1 MIKKSELIWNTL
13 GSLVESLLSAVLLM
27 FCTRLNGT
35 EIAGMFSIS
44 FATATILNAIGD
56 FGIRIYQVTDT
67 NRKYKFA
74 DYLLSRVVVV
84 TLMVI
89 IGLIFIIATG
99 YTAEKLWICVALILF
114 KVIDNLSETYQGE
127 FQLEGR
133 LDLGGKSMTIRVL
146 SALLVFFIVDLLT
159 KNVILSSVFL
169 VLTNLI
175 IFLLWDKR
183 ILSKMQKVQREF
195 NKEHIIQILKD
206 CFPLAISTM
215 LSLYIINATK
225 YAIDN
230 FGDYTMQT
238 YFNVIYMPTFVINL
252 VSAFV
257 IKPFLKVFG
266 ELWNK
271 KDYGNFIKSIFKI
284 VLILG
289 IATLG
294 IELGCF
300 LLGVPVLSFIY
311 GIDLSPYK
319 IEMLLLVVSGFFYA
333 SSTVMLYALS
343 TIRKQ
348 KLTTIAYV
356 VTSILALI
364 ISNIF
369 VSKYGMFGAVG
380 SNMIT
385 MLALFI
391 ILTIFFIYELKKEKK
406 RSISEKIEG
415 ENK

>member
-1 MIKKSELIWNTL
+1 MVKKSEIIWNTL
-13 GSLVESLLSAVLLM
+13 GSFVESLLSAVLLM

-67 NRKYKFA
+67 NRKYKFG
-74 DYLLSRVVVV
+74 DYLLARVFVVI
-84 TLMVI
+84 TMVI
-89 IGLIFIIATG
+89 IGILFVNISG
-99 YTAEKLWICVALILF
+99 YTAEKLWICIALIMF

-127 FQLEGR
+127 FQLRNR
-133 LDLGGKSMTIRVL
+133 LDLGGKSMVIRVSSSL
-146 SALLVFFIVDLLT
+146 IVFFIIDVIT
-159 KNVILSSVFL
+159 KNVIFSCITF
-169 VLTNLI
+169 VLTNLTL
-175 IFLLWDKR
+175 FLLWDVR
-183 ILSKMQKVQREF
+183 ILSKFQKLEIKYDK
-195 NKEHIIQILKD
+195 NNIKEILLD
-206 CFPLAISTM
+206 CLPLAISTG

-257 IKPFLKVFG
+257 IKPFLKPFG
-266 ELWNK
+266 DLWNSK
-271 KDYGNFIKSIFKI
+271 EYLKFIKSISLI
-284 VLILG
+284 ILILAG
-289 IATLG
+289 ATICIDIA
-294 IELGCF
+294 CA

-319 IEMLLLVVSGFFYA
+319 IEMLLLVISGFFYA
-333 SSTVMLYALS
+333 SATVMLYALS

-348 KLTTIAYV
+348 KLTTIAYII
-356 VTSILALI
+356 TSVIALI
-364 ISNIF
+364 ASNIC
-369 VSKYGMFGAVG
+369 VNKWQMKGAIV

-385 MLALFI
+385 TVTLFV
-391 ILTIFFIYELKKEKK
+391 LLVIFFLYELKKSKMGK
-406 RSISEKIEG
+406 
-415 ENK
+415 

>member
-35 EIAGMFSIS
+35 EIAGMFSIC

>member
-1 MIKKSELIWNTL
+1 MVKKSEIIWNTL
-13 GSLVESLLSAVLLM
+13 GSFVESLLSAVLLM

-67 NRKYKFA
+67 NRKYKFG
-74 DYLLSRVVVV
+74 DYLLARAFVVI
-84 TLMVI
+84 TMVI
-89 IGLIFIIATG
+89 IGILFVNISG
-99 YTAEKLWICVALILF
+99 YTAEKLWICIALIMF

-127 FQLEGR
+127 FQLRNR
-133 LDLGGKSMTIRVL
+133 LDLGGKSMVIRVSSSL
-146 SALLVFFIVDLLT
+146 IVFFITDVIT
-159 KNVILSSVFL
+159 KNVIFSCITF
-169 VLTNLI
+169 VLTNLTL
-175 IFLLWDKR
+175 FLLWDVR
-183 ILSKMQKVQREF
+183 ILSDFQKLEIKYDK
-195 NKEHIIQILKD
+195 NNIKEILLD
-206 CFPLAISTM
+206 CLPLAISTG

-257 IKPFLKVFG
+257 IKPFLKPFG
-266 ELWNK
+266 DLWNSK
-271 KDYGNFIKSIFKI
+271 EYLKFIKSISLI
-284 VLILG
+284 ILILAG
-289 IATLG
+289 ATICIDIA
-294 IELGCF
+294 CA

-319 IEMLLLVVSGFFYA
+319 MEMILLVISGFFYA
-333 SSTVMLYALS
+333 SATVMLYALS

-348 KLTTIAYV
+348 KLTTIAYII
-356 VTSILALI
+356 TSVIALI
-364 ISNIF
+364 ASNIC
-369 VSKYGMFGAVG
+369 VNKWQMKGAIV

-385 MLALFI
+385 TVTLFV
-391 ILTIFFIYELKKEKK
+391 LLVIFFLYELKKSKMGK
-406 RSISEKIEG
+406 
-415 ENK
+415 

>member
-1 MIKKSELIWNTL
+1 MVKKSEIIWNTL
-13 GSLVESLLSAVLLM
+13 GSFVESLLSAVLLM

-67 NRKYKFA
+67 NRKYKFG
-74 DYLLSRVVVV
+74 DYLLARVFVVI
-84 TLMVI
+84 TMVI
-89 IGLIFIIATG
+89 IGILFVNISG
-99 YTAEKLWICVALILF
+99 YTAEKLWICIALIMF

-127 FQLEGR
+127 FQLRNR
-133 LDLGGKSMTIRVL
+133 LDLGGKSMVIRVSSSL
-146 SALLVFFIVDLLT
+146 IVFFITDVIT
-159 KNVILSSVFL
+159 KNVIFSCITF
-169 VLTNLI
+169 VLTNLTL
-175 IFLLWDKR
+175 FLLWDVR
-183 ILSKMQKVQREF
+183 ILSKFQKLEIKYDK
-195 NKEHIIQILKD
+195 NNIKEILLD
-206 CFPLAISTM
+206 CLPLAISTG

-257 IKPFLKVFG
+257 IKPFLKPFG
-266 ELWNK
+266 DLWNSK
-271 KDYGNFIKSIFKI
+271 EYLKFIKSISLI
-284 VLILG
+284 ILILAG
-289 IATLG
+289 ATICIDIA
-294 IELGCF
+294 CA

-319 IEMLLLVVSGFFYA
+319 MEMILLVISGFFYA
-333 SSTVMLYALS
+333 SATVMLYALS

-348 KLTTIAYV
+348 KLTTIAYII
-356 VTSILALI
+356 TSVIALI
-364 ISNIF
+364 ASNIC
-369 VSKYGMFGAVG
+369 VNKWQMKGAIV

-385 MLALFI
+385 TVTLFV
-391 ILTIFFIYELKKEKK
+391 LLVIFFLYELKKSKMGK
-406 RSISEKIEG
+406 
-415 ENK
+415 

>member
-1 MIKKSELIWNTL
+1 MVKKSEIIWNTL
-13 GSLVESLLSAVLLM
+13 GSFVESLLSAVLLM

-67 NRKYKFA
+67 NRKYKFG
-74 DYLLSRVVVV
+74 DYLLARVFVVI
-84 TLMVI
+84 TMVI
-89 IGLIFIIATG
+89 IGILFVNISG
-99 YTAEKLWICVALILF
+99 YTAEKLWICIALIMF

-127 FQLEGR
+127 FQLRNR
-133 LDLGGKSMTIRVL
+133 LDLGGKSMVIRVL
-146 SALLVFFIVDLLT
+146 SSLIVFFITDVIT
-159 KNVILSSVFL
+159 KNVIFSCITF
-169 VLTNLI
+169 VLTNLTL
-175 IFLLWDKR
+175 FLLWDVR
-183 ILSKMQKVQREF
+183 ILSKFQKLEIKYDK
-195 NKEHIIQILKD
+195 NNIKEILLD
-206 CFPLAISTM
+206 CLPLAISTG

-257 IKPFLKVFG
+257 IKPFLKPFG
-266 ELWNK
+266 DLWNSK
-271 KDYGNFIKSIFKI
+271 EYLKFIKSISLI
-284 VLILG
+284 ILILAG
-289 IATLG
+289 ATICIDIA
-294 IELGCF
+294 CA

-319 IEMLLLVVSGFFYA
+319 MEMILLVISGFFYA
-333 SSTVMLYALS
+333 SATVMLYALS

-348 KLTTIAYV
+348 KLTTIAYII
-356 VTSILALI
+356 TSVIALI
-364 ISNIF
+364 ASNIC
-369 VSKYGMFGAVG
+369 VNKWQMKGAIV

-385 MLALFI
+385 TVTLFV
-391 ILTIFFIYELKKEKK
+391 LLVIFFLYELKKSKMGK
-406 RSISEKIEG
+406 
-415 ENK
+415 

>member
-1 MIKKSELIWNTL
+1 MVKKSEIIWNTL
-13 GSLVESLLSAVLLM
+13 GSFVESLLSAVLLM

-67 NRKYKFA
+67 NRKYKFG
-74 DYLLSRVVVV
+74 DYLLARVFVVI
-84 TLMVI
+84 TMVI
-89 IGLIFIIATG
+89 IGILFVNISG
-99 YTAEKLWICVALILF
+99 YTAEKLWICIALIMF

-127 FQLEGR
+127 FQLRNR
-133 LDLGGKSMTIRVL
+133 LDLGGKSMVIRVSSSL
-146 SALLVFFIVDLLT
+146 IVFFITDVIT
-159 KNVILSSVFL
+159 KNVIFSCITF
-169 VLTNLI
+169 VLTNLTL
-175 IFLLWDKR
+175 FLLWDVR
-183 ILSKMQKVQREF
+183 ILLKFQKLEIKYDK
-195 NKEHIIQILKD
+195 NNIKEILLD
-206 CFPLAISTM
+206 CLPLAISTG

-257 IKPFLKVFG
+257 IKPFLKPFG
-266 ELWNK
+266 DLWNSK
-271 KDYGNFIKSIFKI
+271 EYLKFIKSISLI
-284 VLILG
+284 ILILAG
-289 IATLG
+289 ATICIDIA
-294 IELGCF
+294 CA

-319 IEMLLLVVSGFFYA
+319 MEMILLVISGFFYA
-333 SSTVMLYALS
+333 SATVMLYALS

-348 KLTTIAYV
+348 KLTTIAYII
-356 VTSILALI
+356 TSVIALI
-364 ISNIF
+364 ASNIC
-369 VSKYGMFGAVG
+369 VNKWQMKGAIV

-385 MLALFI
+385 TVTLFV
-391 ILTIFFIYELKKEKK
+391 LLVIFFLYELKKSKMEK
-406 RSISEKIEG
+406 
-415 ENK
+415 

>member
-1 MIKKSELIWNTL
+1 MVKKSEIIWNTL
-13 GSLVESLLSAVLLM
+13 GSFVESLLSAVLLM

-67 NRKYKFA
+67 NRKYKFG
-74 DYLLSRVVVV
+74 DYLLARVFVVI
-84 TLMVI
+84 TMVI
-89 IGLIFIIATG
+89 IGILFVNISG
-99 YTAEKLWICVALILF
+99 YTAEKLWICIALIMF

-127 FQLEGR
+127 FQLINR
-133 LDLGGKSMTIRVL
+133 LDLGGKSMVIRVSSSL
-146 SALLVFFIVDLLT
+146 IIFFITDVIT
-159 KNVILSSVFL
+159 KNVIFSCITF
-169 VLTNLI
+169 VLTNLTL
-175 IFLLWDKR
+175 FLLWDVR
-183 ILSKMQKVQREF
+183 ILSKFQKLEIKYDK
-195 NKEHIIQILKD
+195 NNIKEILLD
-206 CFPLAISTM
+206 CLPLAISTG

-257 IKPFLKVFG
+257 IKPFLKPFG
-266 ELWNK
+266 DLWNSK
-271 KDYGNFIKSIFKI
+271 EYLKFIKSISLI
-284 VLILG
+284 ILILAG
-289 IATLG
+289 ATICIDIA
-294 IELGCF
+294 CA

-319 IEMLLLVVSGFFYA
+319 IEMILLVISGFFYA
-333 SSTVMLYALS
+333 SATVMLYALS

-348 KLTTIAYV
+348 KLTTIAYII
-356 VTSILALI
+356 TSVIALI
-364 ISNIF
+364 ASNIC
-369 VSKYGMFGAVG
+369 VNKWQMKGAIV

-385 MLALFI
+385 TVTLFV
-391 ILTIFFIYELKKEKK
+391 LLVIFFLYELKKSKMGK
-406 RSISEKIEG
+406 
-415 ENK
+415 

>member
-1 MIKKSELIWNTL
+1 MVKKSEIIWNTL
-13 GSLVESLLSAVLLM
+13 GSFVESLLSAVLLM

-67 NRKYKFA
+67 NRKYKFG
-74 DYLLSRVVVV
+74 DYLLARVFVVI
-84 TLMVI
+84 TMVI
-89 IGLIFIIATG
+89 IGIIFVNISG
-99 YTAEKLWICVALILF
+99 YTAEKLWICIALIMF

-127 FQLEGR
+127 FQLRNR
-133 LDLGGKSMTIRVL
+133 LDLGGKSMVIRVSSSL
-146 SALLVFFIVDLLT
+146 IVFFITDVIT
-159 KNVILSSVFL
+159 KNVIFSCITF
-169 VLTNLI
+169 VLTNLTL
-175 IFLLWDKR
+175 FLLWDVR
-183 ILSKMQKVQREF
+183 ILSKFQKLEIKYDK
-195 NKEHIIQILKD
+195 NNIKEILLE
-206 CFPLAISTM
+206 CLPLAISTG

-257 IKPFLKVFG
+257 IKPFLKPFG
-266 ELWNK
+266 DLWNSK
-271 KDYGNFIKSIFKI
+271 EYLKFIKSISLI
-284 VLILG
+284 ILILAG
-289 IATLG
+289 ATICIDIA
-294 IELGCF
+294 CA

-319 IEMLLLVVSGFFYA
+319 MEMILLVISGFFYA
-333 SSTVMLYALS
+333 SATVMLYALS

-348 KLTTIAYV
+348 KLTTIAYII
-356 VTSILALI
+356 TSVIALI
-364 ISNIF
+364 ASNIC
-369 VSKYGMFGAVG
+369 VNKWQMKGAIV

-385 MLALFI
+385 TVTLFV
-391 ILTIFFIYELKKEKK
+391 LLVIFFLYELKKSKMGK
-406 RSISEKIEG
+406 
-415 ENK
+415 

>member
-1 MIKKSELIWNTL
+1 MVKKSEIIWNTL
-13 GSLVESLLSAVLLM
+13 GSFVESLLSAVLLM

-67 NRKYKFA
+67 NRKYKFG
-74 DYLLSRVVVV
+74 DYLLARVFVVI
-84 TLMVI
+84 TMVI
-89 IGLIFIIATG
+89 IGILFVNISG
-99 YTAEKLWICVALILF
+99 YTAEKLWICIALIMF

-127 FQLEGR
+127 FQLKNR
-133 LDLGGKSMTIRVL
+133 LDLGGKSMVIRVSSSL
-146 SALLVFFIVDLLT
+146 IVFFITDVIT
-159 KNVILSSVFL
+159 KNVIFSCITF
-169 VLTNLI
+169 VLTNLTL
-175 IFLLWDKR
+175 FLLWDVR
-183 ILSKMQKVQREF
+183 ILSKFQKLEIKYDK
-195 NKEHIIQILKD
+195 NNIKEILLD
-206 CFPLAISTM
+206 CLPLAISTG

-257 IKPFLKVFG
+257 IKPFLKPFG
-266 ELWNK
+266 DLWNSK
-271 KDYGNFIKSIFKI
+271 EYLKFIKSISLI
-284 VLILG
+284 ILILAG
-289 IATLG
+289 ATFCIDIA
-294 IELGCF
+294 CA

-319 IEMLLLVVSGFFYA
+319 IEMLLLVISGFFYA
-333 SSTVMLYALS
+333 SATVMLYALS

-348 KLTTIAYV
+348 KLTTIAYII
-356 VTSILALI
+356 TSVIALI
-364 ISNIF
+364 ASNIC
-369 VSKYGMFGAVG
+369 VNKWQMKGAIV

-385 MLALFI
+385 TVTLFV
-391 ILTIFFIYELKKEKK
+391 LLVIFFLYELKKSKMEK
-406 RSISEKIEG
+406 
-415 ENK
+415 

>member
-1 MIKKSELIWNTL
+1 MVKKSEIIWNTL
-13 GSLVESLLSAVLLM
+13 GSFVESLLSAVLLM

-67 NRKYKFA
+67 NRKYKFG
-74 DYLLSRVVVV
+74 DYLLARVFVVI
-84 TLMVI
+84 TMVI
-89 IGLIFIIATG
+89 IGILFVNISG
-99 YTAEKLWICVALILF
+99 YTAEKLWICIALIMF

-127 FQLEGR
+127 FQLRNR
-133 LDLGGKSMTIRVL
+133 LDLGGKSMVIRVSSSL
-146 SALLVFFIVDLLT
+146 IVFFITDVIT
-159 KNVILSSVFL
+159 KNVIFSCITF
-169 VLTNLI
+169 VLTNLTL
-175 IFLLWDKR
+175 FLIWDVR
-183 ILSKMQKVQREF
+183 ILSKFQKLEIKYDK
-195 NKEHIIQILKD
+195 NNIKEILLD
-206 CFPLAISTM
+206 CLPLAISTG

-257 IKPFLKVFG
+257 IKPFLKPFG
-266 ELWNK
+266 DLWNSK
-271 KDYGNFIKSIFKI
+271 EYLKFIKSISLI
-284 VLILG
+284 ILILAG
-289 IATLG
+289 ATICIDIA
-294 IELGCF
+294 CA

-319 IEMLLLVVSGFFYA
+319 MEMILLVISGFFYA
-333 SSTVMLYALS
+333 SATVMLYALS

-348 KLTTIAYV
+348 KLTTIAYII
-356 VTSILALI
+356 TSVIALI
-364 ISNIF
+364 ASNIC
-369 VSKYGMFGAVG
+369 VNKWQMKGAIV

-385 MLALFI
+385 TVTLFV
-391 ILTIFFIYELKKEKK
+391 LLVIFFLYELKKSKMGK
-406 RSISEKIEG
+406 
-415 ENK
+415 

>member
-1 MIKKSELIWNTL
+1 MVKKSEIIWNTL
-13 GSLVESLLSAVLLM
+13 GSFVESLLSAVLLM

-67 NRKYKFA
+67 NRKYKFG
-74 DYLLSRVVVV
+74 DYLLARVFVVI
-84 TLMVI
+84 TMVI
-89 IGLIFIIATG
+89 IGILFVNISG
-99 YTAEKLWICVALILF
+99 YTAEKLWICIALIMF

-127 FQLEGR
+127 FQLRNR
-133 LDLGGKSMTIRVL
+133 LDLGGKSMVIRVSSSL
-146 SALLVFFIVDLLT
+146 IIFFITDVIT
-159 KNVILSSVFL
+159 KNVIFSCITF
-169 VLTNLI
+169 VLTNLTL
-175 IFLLWDKR
+175 FLLWDVR
-183 ILSKMQKVQREF
+183 ILSKFQKLEIKYDK
-195 NKEHIIQILKD
+195 NNIKEILLD
-206 CFPLAISTM
+206 CLPLAISTG

-257 IKPFLKVFG
+257 IKPFLKPFG
-266 ELWNK
+266 DLWNSK
-271 KDYGNFIKSIFKI
+271 EYLKFIKSISLI
-284 VLILG
+284 ILILAG
-289 IATLG
+289 ATICIDIA
-294 IELGCF
+294 CA

-319 IEMLLLVVSGFFYA
+319 MEMILLVISGFFYA
-333 SSTVMLYALS
+333 SATVMLYALS

-348 KLTTIAYV
+348 KLTTIAYII
-356 VTSILALI
+356 TSVIALI
-364 ISNIF
+364 ASNIC
-369 VSKYGMFGAVG
+369 VNKWQMKGAIV

-385 MLALFI
+385 TVTLFV
-391 ILTIFFIYELKKEKK
+391 LLVIFFLYELKKSKMGK
-406 RSISEKIEG
+406 
-415 ENK
+415 

>member
-1 MIKKSELIWNTL
+1 MVKKSEIIWNTL
-13 GSLVESLLSAVLLM
+13 GSFVESLLSAVLLM

-67 NRKYKFA
+67 NRKYKFG
-74 DYLLSRVVVV
+74 DYLLARVFVVI
-84 TLMVI
+84 TMVI
-89 IGLIFIIATG
+89 IGILFVNISG
-99 YTAEKLWICVALILF
+99 YTAEKLWICIALIMF

-127 FQLEGR
+127 FQLRNR
-133 LDLGGKSMTIRVL
+133 LDLGGKSMVIRVSSSL
-146 SALLVFFIVDLLT
+146 IVFFITDVIT
-159 KNVILSSVFL
+159 KNVIFSCITF
-169 VLTNLI
+169 VLTNLTL
-175 IFLLWDKR
+175 FLLWDVR
-183 ILSKMQKVQREF
+183 ILSKFQKLEIKYDK
-195 NKEHIIQILKD
+195 NNIKEILLD
-206 CFPLAISTM
+206 CLPLAISTG

-257 IKPFLKVFG
+257 IKPFLKPFG
-266 ELWNK
+266 DLWNSK
-271 KDYGNFIKSIFKI
+271 EYLKFIKSISLI
-284 VLILG
+284 ILILAG
-289 IATLG
+289 ATICIDIA
-294 IELGCF
+294 CA

-319 IEMLLLVVSGFFYA
+319 MEMILLVISGFFYA
-333 SSTVMLYALS
+333 SATVMLYALS

-348 KLTTIAYV
+348 KLTTIAYII
-356 VTSILALI
+356 TSLIALI
-364 ISNIF
+364 ASNIC
-369 VSKYGMFGAVG
+369 VNKWQMKGAIV

-385 MLALFI
+385 TVTLFV
-391 ILTIFFIYELKKEKK
+391 LLVIFFLYELKKSKMEK
-406 RSISEKIEG
+406 
-415 ENK
+415 

>member
-1 MIKKSELIWNTL
+1 MVKKSEIIWNTL
-13 GSLVESLLSAVLLM
+13 GSFVESLLSAVLLM

-67 NRKYKFA
+67 NRKYKFG
-74 DYLLSRVVVV
+74 DYLLARVFVVI
-84 TLMVI
+84 TMVI
-89 IGLIFIIATG
+89 IGILFVNISG
-99 YTAEKLWICVALILF
+99 YTAEKLWICIALIMF

-127 FQLEGR
+127 FQLRNR
-133 LDLGGKSMTIRVL
+133 LDLGGKSMVIRVSSSL
-146 SALLVFFIVDLLT
+146 IVFFITDVIT
-159 KNVILSSVFL
+159 KNVIFSCITS
-169 VLTNLI
+169 VLTNLTL
-175 IFLLWDKR
+175 FLLWDVR
-183 ILSKMQKVQREF
+183 ILSKFQKLEIKYDK
-195 NKEHIIQILKD
+195 NNIKEILLD
-206 CFPLAISTM
+206 CLPLAISTG

-257 IKPFLKVFG
+257 IKPFLKPFG
-266 ELWNK
+266 DLWNSK
-271 KDYGNFIKSIFKI
+271 EYLKFIKSISLI
-284 VLILG
+284 ILILAG
-289 IATLG
+289 ATICIDIA
-294 IELGCF
+294 CA

-319 IEMLLLVVSGFFYA
+319 IEMILLVISGFFYA
-333 SSTVMLYALS
+333 SATVMLYALS

-348 KLTTIAYV
+348 KLTTIAYII
-356 VTSILALI
+356 TSVIALI
-364 ISNIF
+364 ASNIC
-369 VSKYGMFGAVG
+369 VNKWQMKGAIV

-385 MLALFI
+385 TVTLFV
-391 ILTIFFIYELKKEKK
+391 LLVIFFLYELKKSKMEK
-406 RSISEKIEG
+406 
-415 ENK
+415 

>member
-1 MIKKSELIWNTL
+1 MVKKSEIIWNTL
-13 GSLVESLLSAVLLM
+13 GSFVESLLSAVLLM

-67 NRKYKFA
+67 NRKYKFG
-74 DYLLSRVVVV
+74 DYLLARVFVVI
-84 TLMVI
+84 TMVI
-89 IGLIFIIATG
+89 IGILFVNISG
-99 YTAEKLWICVALILF
+99 YTAEKLWICIALIIF

-127 FQLEGR
+127 FQLKNR
-133 LDLGGKSMTIRVL
+133 LDLGGKSMVIRVSSSL
-146 SALLVFFIVDLLT
+146 IVFFITDVIT
-159 KNVILSSVFL
+159 KNVIFSCITF
-169 VLTNLI
+169 VLTNLTL
-175 IFLLWDKR
+175 FLLWDVR
-183 ILSKMQKVQREF
+183 ILSKFQKLEIKYDK
-195 NKEHIIQILKD
+195 NNIKEILLD
-206 CFPLAISTM
+206 CLPLAISTG

-257 IKPFLKVFG
+257 IKPFLKPFG
-266 ELWNK
+266 DLWNSK
-271 KDYGNFIKSIFKI
+271 EYLKFIKSISLI
-284 VLILG
+284 ILILAG
-289 IATLG
+289 ATFCIDIA
-294 IELGCF
+294 CA

-319 IEMLLLVVSGFFYA
+319 IEMLLLVISGFFYA
-333 SSTVMLYALS
+333 SATVMLYALS

-348 KLTTIAYV
+348 KLTTIAYII
-356 VTSILALI
+356 TSVIALI
-364 ISNIF
+364 ASNIC
-369 VSKYGMFGAVG
+369 VNKWQMKGAIV

-385 MLALFI
+385 TVTLFV
-391 ILTIFFIYELKKEKK
+391 LLVIFFLYELKKSKMEK
-406 RSISEKIEG
+406 
-415 ENK
+415 

>member
-1 MIKKSELIWNTL
+1 MVKKSEIIWNTL
-13 GSLVESLLSAVLLM
+13 GSFVESLLSAVLLM

-67 NRKYKFA
+67 NRKYKFG
-74 DYLLSRVVVV
+74 DYLLARVFVVI
-84 TLMVI
+84 TMVI
-89 IGLIFIIATG
+89 IGILFVNISG
-99 YTAEKLWICVALILF
+99 YTAEKLWICIALIMF

-127 FQLEGR
+127 FQLRNR
-133 LDLGGKSMTIRVL
+133 LDLGGKSMVIRVSSSL
-146 SALLVFFIVDLLT
+146 IVFFITDVIT
-159 KNVILSSVFL
+159 KNVIFSCITF
-169 VLTNLI
+169 VLTNLTL
-175 IFLLWDKR
+175 FLLWDVR
-183 ILSKMQKVQREF
+183 ILSKFQKLEIKYDK
-195 NKEHIIQILKD
+195 NNIKEILLD
-206 CFPLAISTM
+206 CLPLAISTG

-257 IKPFLKVFG
+257 IKPFLKPFG
-266 ELWNK
+266 DL
-271 KDYGNFIKSIFKI
+271 GNSKEYLKFIKSISLI
-284 VLILG
+284 ILILAG
-289 IATLG
+289 ATICIDIA
-294 IELGCF
+294 CA

-319 IEMLLLVVSGFFYA
+319 IEMLLLVISGFFYA
-333 SSTVMLYALS
+333 SATVMLYALS

-348 KLTTIAYV
+348 KLTTIAYII
-356 VTSILALI
+356 TSVIALI
-364 ISNIF
+364 SSNIC
-369 VSKYGMFGAVG
+369 VNKWQMKGAIV

-385 MLALFI
+385 TVTLFV
-391 ILTIFFIYELKKEKK
+391 LLVIFFLYELKKSKMEK
-406 RSISEKIEG
+406 
-415 ENK
+415 

>member
-1 MIKKSELIWNTL
+1 MVKKSEIIWNTL
-13 GSLVESLLSAVLLM
+13 GSFVESLLSAVLLM

-67 NRKYKFA
+67 NRKYKFG
-74 DYLLSRVVVV
+74 DYLLARVFVVI
-84 TLMVI
+84 TMVI
-89 IGLIFIIATG
+89 IGILFVNISG
-99 YTAEKLWICVALILF
+99 YTAEKLWICIALIMF

-127 FQLEGR
+127 FQLRNR
-133 LDLGGKSMTIRVL
+133 LDLGGKSMVIRVSSSL
-146 SALLVFFIVDLLT
+146 IVFFITDVIT
-159 KNVILSSVFL
+159 KNVIFSCITF
-169 VLTNLI
+169 VLTNLTL
-175 IFLLWDKR
+175 FLLWDVR
-183 ILSKMQKVQREF
+183 ILSKFQKLEIKYDK
-195 NKEHIIQILKD
+195 NNIKEILLD
-206 CFPLAISTM
+206 CLPLAISTG

-257 IKPFLKVFG
+257 IKPFLKPFG
-266 ELWNK
+266 DLWNSK
-271 KDYGNFIKSIFKI
+271 EYLKFIKSISLI
-284 VLILG
+284 ILILAG
-289 IATLG
+289 ATICIDIA
-294 IELGCF
+294 CA

-319 IEMLLLVVSGFFYA
+319 MEMILLVISGFFYA
-333 SSTVMLYALS
+333 SATVMLYALS

-348 KLTTIAYV
+348 KLTTIAYII
-356 VTSILALI
+356 TSVIALI
-364 ISNIF
+364 SSNIC
-369 VSKYGMFGAVG
+369 VNKWQMKGAIV

-385 MLALFI
+385 TVTLFV
-391 ILTIFFIYELKKEKK
+391 LLVIFFLYELKKSKMEK
-406 RSISEKIEG
+406 
-415 ENK
+415 

>member
-1 MIKKSELIWNTL
+1 MVKKSEIIWNTL
-13 GSLVESLLSAVLLM
+13 GSFVESLLSAVLLM

-67 NRKYKFA
+67 NRKYKFG
-74 DYLLSRVVVV
+74 DYLLARVFVVI
-84 TLMVI
+84 TMVI
-89 IGLIFIIATG
+89 IGILFVNISG
-99 YTAEKLWICVALILF
+99 YTAEKLWICIALIMF

-127 FQLEGR
+127 FQLRNR
-133 LDLGGKSMTIRVL
+133 LDLGGKSMVIRVSSSL
-146 SALLVFFIVDLLT
+146 IVFFITDVIT
-159 KNVILSSVFL
+159 KNVIFSCITF
-169 VLTNLI
+169 VLTNLTL
-175 IFLLWDKR
+175 FLLWDVR
-183 ILSKMQKVQREF
+183 ILSKFQKLEIKYDK
-195 NKEHIIQILKD
+195 NNIKEILLD
-206 CFPLAISTM
+206 CLPLAISTG

-257 IKPFLKVFG
+257 IKPFLKPFG
-266 ELWNK
+266 DLWNSK
-271 KDYGNFIKSIFKI
+271 EYLKFIKSISLI
-284 VLILG
+284 ILILAEATICID
-289 IATLG
+289 IA
-294 IELGCF
+294 CA

-319 IEMLLLVVSGFFYA
+319 MEMILLVISGFFYA
-333 SSTVMLYALS
+333 SATVMLYALS

-348 KLTTIAYV
+348 KLTTIAYII
-356 VTSILALI
+356 TSVIALI
-364 ISNIF
+364 ASNIC
-369 VSKYGMFGAVG
+369 VNKWQMKGAIV

-385 MLALFI
+385 TVTLFV
-391 ILTIFFIYELKKEKK
+391 LLVIFFLYELKKSKMGK
-406 RSISEKIEG
+406 
-415 ENK
+415 

>member
-1 MIKKSELIWNTL
+1 MVKKSEIIWNTL
-13 GSLVESLLSAVLLM
+13 GSFVESLLSAVLLM

-67 NRKYKFA
+67 NRKYKFG
-74 DYLLSRVVVV
+74 DYLLARVFVVI
-84 TLMVI
+84 TMVI
-89 IGLIFIIATG
+89 IGILFVNISG
-99 YTAEKLWICVALILF
+99 YTAEKLWICIALIMF

-127 FQLEGR
+127 FQLRNR
-133 LDLGGKSMTIRVL
+133 LDLGGKSMVIRVSSSL
-146 SALLVFFIVDLLT
+146 IVFFITDVIT
-159 KNVILSSVFL
+159 KNVIFSCITF
-169 VLTNLI
+169 VLTNLTL
-175 IFLLWDKR
+175 FLLWDVR
-183 ILSKMQKVQREF
+183 ILSKFQKLEIKYDK
-195 NKEHIIQILKD
+195 NNIKEILLD
-206 CFPLAISTM
+206 CLPLAISTG

-257 IKPFLKVFG
+257 IKPFLKPFG
-266 ELWNK
+266 DLWNSK
-271 KDYGNFIKSIFKI
+271 EYLKFIKSISLI
-284 VLILG
+284 ILILAG
-289 IATLG
+289 ATICIDIA
-294 IELGCF
+294 CA

-319 IEMLLLVVSGFFYA
+319 IEMLLLVISGFFYA
-333 SSTVMLYALS
+333 SATVMLYALS

-348 KLTTIAYV
+348 KLTTIAYII
-356 VTSILALI
+356 TSVIALI
-364 ISNIF
+364 SSNIC
-369 VSKYGMFGAVG
+369 VNKWQMKGAIV

-385 MLALFI
+385 TVTLFV
-391 ILTIFFIYELKKEKK
+391 LLVIFFLYELKKSKMEK
-406 RSISEKIEG
+406 
-415 ENK
+415 

>member
-1 MIKKSELIWNTL
+1 MVKKSEIIWNTL
-13 GSLVESLLSAVLLM
+13 GSFVESLLSAVLLM

-67 NRKYKFA
+67 NRKYKFG
-74 DYLLSRVVVV
+74 DYLLARVFVVI
-84 TLMVI
+84 TMVI
-89 IGLIFIIATG
+89 IGILFVNISG
-99 YTAEKLWICVALILF
+99 YTAEKLWICIALIMF

-127 FQLEGR
+127 FQLRNR
-133 LDLGGKSMTIRVL
+133 LDLGGKSMVIRVSSSL
-146 SALLVFFIVDLLT
+146 IVFFITDVIT
-159 KNVILSSVFL
+159 KNVIFSCITF
-169 VLTNLI
+169 VLTNLTL
-175 IFLLWDKR
+175 FLLWDVR
-183 ILSKMQKVQREF
+183 ILSKFQKLEIKYDK
-195 NKEHIIQILKD
+195 NNIKEIILD
-206 CFPLAISTM
+206 CLPLAISTG

-257 IKPFLKVFG
+257 IKPFLKPFG
-266 ELWNK
+266 DLWNSK
-271 KDYGNFIKSIFKI
+271 EYLKFIKSISLI
-284 VLILG
+284 ILILAG
-289 IATLG
+289 ATICIDIA
-294 IELGCF
+294 CA

-319 IEMLLLVVSGFFYA
+319 MEMILLVISGFFYA
-333 SSTVMLYALS
+333 SATVMLYALS

-348 KLTTIAYV
+348 KLTTIAYII
-356 VTSILALI
+356 TSVIALI
-364 ISNIF
+364 ASNIC
-369 VSKYGMFGAVG
+369 VNKWQMKGAIV

-385 MLALFI
+385 TVTLFV
-391 ILTIFFIYELKKEKK
+391 LLVIFFLYELKKSKMEK
-406 RSISEKIEG
+406 
-415 ENK
+415 

>member
-1 MIKKSELIWNTL
+1 MVKKSEIIWNTL
-13 GSLVESLLSAVLLM
+13 GSFVESLLSAVLLM

-67 NRKYKFA
+67 NRKYKFG
-74 DYLLSRVVVV
+74 DYLLARVFVVI
-84 TLMVI
+84 TMVI
-89 IGLIFIIATG
+89 IGIIFVNISG
-99 YTAEKLWICVALILF
+99 YTAEKLWICIALIMF

-127 FQLEGR
+127 FQLRNR
-133 LDLGGKSMTIRVL
+133 LDLGGKSMVIRVSSSL
-146 SALLVFFIVDLLT
+146 IVFFITDVIT
-159 KNVILSSVFL
+159 KNVIFSCITF
-169 VLTNLI
+169 VLTNLTL
-175 IFLLWDKR
+175 FLLWDVR
-183 ILSKMQKVQREF
+183 ILSKFQKLEIKYDK
-195 NKEHIIQILKD
+195 NNIKEILLD
-206 CFPLAISTM
+206 CLPLAISTG

-257 IKPFLKVFG
+257 IKPFLKPFG
-266 ELWNK
+266 DLWNSK
-271 KDYGNFIKSIFKI
+271 EYLKFIKSISLI
-284 VLILG
+284 ILILAG
-289 IATLG
+289 ATICIDIA
-294 IELGCF
+294 CA

-319 IEMLLLVVSGFFYA
+319 MEMILLVISGFFYA
-333 SSTVMLYALS
+333 SATVMLYALS

-348 KLTTIAYV
+348 KLTTIAYII
-356 VTSILALI
+356 TSVIALI
-364 ISNIF
+364 ASNIC
-369 VSKYGMFGAVG
+369 VNKWQMKGAIV

-385 MLALFI
+385 TVTLFV
-391 ILTIFFIYELKKEKK
+391 LLVIFFLYELKKSKMEK
-406 RSISEKIEG
+406 
-415 ENK
+415 

>member
-1 MIKKSELIWNTL
+1 MVKKSEIIWNTL
-13 GSLVESLLSAVLLM
+13 GSFVESLLSAVLLM

-67 NRKYKFA
+67 NRKSKFG
-74 DYLLSRVVVV
+74 DYLLARVFVVI
-84 TLMVI
+84 TMVI
-89 IGLIFIIATG
+89 IGILFVNISG
-99 YTAEKLWICVALILF
+99 YTAEKLWICIALIMF

-127 FQLEGR
+127 FQLRNR
-133 LDLGGKSMTIRVL
+133 LDLGGKSMVIRVSSSL
-146 SALLVFFIVDLLT
+146 IVFFITDVIT
-159 KNVILSSVFL
+159 KNVIFSCITF
-169 VLTNLI
+169 VLTNLTL
-175 IFLLWDKR
+175 FLLWDVR
-183 ILSKMQKVQREF
+183 ILSKFQKLEIKYDK
-195 NKEHIIQILKD
+195 NNIKEILLD
-206 CFPLAISTM
+206 CLPLAISTG

-257 IKPFLKVFG
+257 IKPFLKPFG
-266 ELWNK
+266 DLWNSK
-271 KDYGNFIKSIFKI
+271 EYLKFIKSISLI
-284 VLILG
+284 ILILAG
-289 IATLG
+289 ATICIDIA
-294 IELGCF
+294 CA

-319 IEMLLLVVSGFFYA
+319 IEMLLLVISGFFYA
-333 SSTVMLYALS
+333 SATVMLYALS

-348 KLTTIAYV
+348 KLTTIAYII
-356 VTSILALI
+356 TSVIALI
-364 ISNIF
+364 SSNIC
-369 VSKYGMFGAVG
+369 VNKWQMKGAIV

-385 MLALFI
+385 TVTLFV
-391 ILTIFFIYELKKEKK
+391 LLVIFFLYELKKSKMEK
-406 RSISEKIEG
+406 
-415 ENK
+415 

>member
-1 MIKKSELIWNTL
+1 MVKKSEIIWNTL
-13 GSLVESLLSAVLLM
+13 GSFVESLLSAVLLM

-67 NRKYKFA
+67 NRKYKFG
-74 DYLLSRVVVV
+74 DYLLARVFVVI
-84 TLMVI
+84 TMVI
-89 IGLIFIIATG
+89 IGILFVNISG
-99 YTAEKLWICVALILF
+99 YTAEKLWICIALIMF

-127 FQLEGR
+127 FQLRNR
-133 LDLGGKSMTIRVL
+133 LDLGGKSMVIRVSSSL
-146 SALLVFFIVDLLT
+146 IVFFITDVIT
-159 KNVILSSVFL
+159 KNVIFSCITF
-169 VLTNLI
+169 VLTNLTL
-175 IFLLWDKR
+175 FLLWDVR
-183 ILSKMQKVQREF
+183 ILSKFQKLEIKYDK
-195 NKEHIIQILKD
+195 NNIKEILLD
-206 CFPLAISTM
+206 CLPLAISTG

-257 IKPFLKVFG
+257 IKPFLKPFG
-266 ELWNK
+266 DLWNSK
-271 KDYGNFIKSIFKI
+271 EYLKFIKSISLI
-284 VLILG
+284 ILILAG
-289 IATLG
+289 ATICIDIA
-294 IELGCF
+294 CA

-319 IEMLLLVVSGFFYA
+319 IEMLLLVISGFFYA
-333 SSTVMLYALS
+333 SATVMLYALS

-348 KLTTIAYV
+348 KLTTIAYII
-356 VTSILALI
+356 TSVIALI
-364 ISNIF
+364 ASNIC
-369 VSKYGMFGAVG
+369 VNKWQMKGAIV

-385 MLALFI
+385 TVTLFV
-391 ILTIFFIYELKKEKK
+391 LLVVFFLYELKKSKMGK
-406 RSISEKIEG
+406 
-415 ENK
+415 

>member
-1 MIKKSELIWNTL
+1 MVKKSEIIWNTL
-13 GSLVESLLSAVLLM
+13 GSFVESLLSAVLLM

-67 NRKYKFA
+67 NRKYKFG
-74 DYLLSRVVVV
+74 DYLLARVVI
-84 TLMVI
+84 TMVI
-89 IGLIFIIATG
+89 IGILFVNISG
-99 YTAEKLWICVALILF
+99 YTAEKLWICIALIMF

-127 FQLEGR
+127 FQLRNR
-133 LDLGGKSMTIRVL
+133 LDLGGKSMVIRVSSSL
-146 SALLVFFIVDLLT
+146 IVFFITDVIT
-159 KNVILSSVFL
+159 KNVIFSCITF
-169 VLTNLI
+169 VLTNLTL
-175 IFLLWDKR
+175 FLLWDVR
-183 ILSKMQKVQREF
+183 ILSKFQKLEIKYDK
-195 NKEHIIQILKD
+195 NNIKEILLD
-206 CFPLAISTM
+206 CLPLAISTG

-257 IKPFLKVFG
+257 IKPFLKPFG
-266 ELWNK
+266 DLWNSK
-271 KDYGNFIKSIFKI
+271 EYLKFIKSISLI
-284 VLILG
+284 ILILAG
-289 IATLG
+289 ATICIDIA
-294 IELGCF
+294 CA

-319 IEMLLLVVSGFFYA
+319 MEMILLVISGFFYA
-333 SSTVMLYALS
+333 SATVMLYALS

-348 KLTTIAYV
+348 KLTTIAYII
-356 VTSILALI
+356 TSVIALI
-364 ISNIF
+364 ASNIC
-369 VSKYGMFGAVG
+369 VNKWQMKGAIV

-385 MLALFI
+385 TVTLFV
-391 ILTIFFIYELKKEKK
+391 LLVIFFLYELKKSKMEK
-406 RSISEKIEG
+406 
-415 ENK
+415 

>member
-1 MIKKSELIWNTL
+1 MVKKSEIIWNTL
-13 GSLVESLLSAVLLM
+13 GSFVESLLSAVLLM

-67 NRKYKFA
+67 NRKYKFG
-74 DYLLSRVVVV
+74 DYLLARVFVVI
-84 TLMVI
+84 TMVI
-89 IGLIFIIATG
+89 IGILFVNISG
-99 YTAEKLWICVALILF
+99 YTAEKLWICIALIMF

-127 FQLEGR
+127 FQLTNR
-133 LDLGGKSMTIRVL
+133 LDLGGKSMVIRVSSSL
-146 SALLVFFIVDLLT
+146 IVFFITDVIT
-159 KNVILSSVFL
+159 KNVIFSCITF
-169 VLTNLI
+169 VLTNLTL
-175 IFLLWDKR
+175 FLLWDVR
-183 ILSKMQKVQREF
+183 ILSKFQKLEIKYDK
-195 NKEHIIQILKD
+195 NNIKEILLD
-206 CFPLAISTM
+206 CLPLAISTG

-257 IKPFLKVFG
+257 IKPFLKPFG
-266 ELWNK
+266 DLWNSK
-271 KDYGNFIKSIFKI
+271 EYLKFIKSISLI
-284 VLILG
+284 ILILAG
-289 IATLG
+289 ATICIDIA
-294 IELGCF
+294 CA

-319 IEMLLLVVSGFFYA
+319 MEMILLVISGFFYA
-333 SSTVMLYALS
+333 SATVMLYALS

-348 KLTTIAYV
+348 KLTTIAYII
-356 VTSILALI
+356 TSVIALI
-364 ISNIF
+364 ASNIC
-369 VSKYGMFGAVG
+369 VNKWQMKGAIV

-385 MLALFI
+385 TVTLFV
-391 ILTIFFIYELKKEKK
+391 LLVIFFLYELKKSKMGK
-406 RSISEKIEG
+406 
-415 ENK
+415 